1 MTVSSTTKRNS
12 YTGNGSTTTFAYSFK
27 IFDDDDIT
35 VILRTT
41 ATGTE
46 TVQTKTTHYSVTGVG
61 NSSGGNVVFG
71 SAPTSAQTVVLLRQ
85 TAQTQATD
93 YTPNDP
99 FPAASHEDA
108 LDKLTLMTQDQ
119 QDELD
124 RSIKLSRTNTMT
136 STEFTVGA
144 TDRANKILAFDSSGE
159 LSVTQELGT
168 NRGDWAASTSYNQRD
183 IVKDTSTGNIFF
195 VNEAHTS
202 SGSQPLTTN
211 TNSSKYDLLIESL
224 FSGVTAGTVSA
235 SKGVLVDG
243 NKDITGFRNIT
254 LSGELTLG
262 SGAVIN
268 EAELEAI
275 DGVTAGTV
283 AASKAVVVDSNKDAA
298 SFRNITLTGELDA
311 GSLDVSGDAD
321 IDGTLEADAITVNG
335 TALNTVIA
343 GVTVTD
349 ATNSAHV
356 LVTDNESTNEENL
369 ITFVEDATSSTGNVG
384 LEMDGNLTYN
394 PSTGT
399 ITATVFKGNI
409 DAVDGDFD
417 GTLEADAM
425 TLNGTAITATATLDT
440 GISNNNVPK
449 FTSGV
454 ADNDFLRVDGTA
466 IEGRSASEVLSDI
479 GGQAA
484 LTFGISNTNIP
495 IFTSGVAD
503 NDFLRIDGTSV
514 EGRSASEVL
523 SDIGAAPAAGDS
535 NIVTTGALNS
545 GSITSGF
552 GAIDVGSSNI
562 TTTGVGTFGSLDIS
576 GDIDVDGTTN
586 LDAVDIDGNVDI
598 VNTATLTCGA
608 ITSSISDHTNLT
620 LTSTSADANAGPK
633 IALVRDS
640 SSPAD
645 GDSTGAI
652 LFKADDSAGNSVV
665 FSEIQ
670 SVLRDVTN
678 TAEDGE
684 LQLNVRRADSLVS
697 GIKIGQTE
705 AVVNEDSQNVDF
717 RVESNGNANMLFV
730 DGGNDKV
737 GIGTN
742 SPDTCPLHIVSGDT
756 HQIKLES
763 SSGDITRFQG
773 DSFVVTRN
781 GDYFFDN
788 RNASTNNFQYRCG
801 SSAAH
806 IFNIGTTEKMRIDSS
821 GNLLVGR
828 TSAGTS
834 GEGVSL
840 RPTSSSLFA
849 RDSGIVMAISR
860 NSDDGQ
866 LIGFQRDGTSV
877 GDIST
882 VSSDLAIMS
891 TTSGHKGL
899 RFGNGAIT
907 PTTNTGGTDDDAT
920 DLGGASIRFDD
931 IFATNGTIQTSD
943 ENEKQNIATL
953 TSAEITAAKAISKL
967 FKTFKW
973 KSKVTAKGDA
983 ARTHTGVIAQEVQ
996 AAMSDAGL
1004 DATKYAFWCSDTW
1017 WETSTE
1023 VAAVKAVEAAD
1034 AVYDD
1039 DGKQVSA
1046 AVEAVEAKDAYT
1058 RVDTYDTE
1066 EEAPEGAT
1074 KRTRLGVR
1082 YPELL
1087 AFIGAATE
1095 QRLAD
1100 IETRLAALEAG

>member
-12 YTGNGSTTTFAYSFK
+12 YTGDGSTTTFAYSFK

-61 NSSGGNVVFG
+61 SASGGNVVFG

-108 LDKLTLMTQDQ
+108 LDKLTLITQDQ

-321 IDGTLEADAITVNG
+321 IDGTLEADA
-335 TALNTVIA
+335 
-343 GVTVTD
+343 
-349 ATNSAHV
+349 
-356 LVTDNESTNEENL
+356 
-369 ITFVEDATSSTGNVG
+369 
-384 LEMDGNLTYN
+384 
-394 PSTGT
+394 
-399 ITATVFKGNI
+399 
-409 DAVDGDFD
+409 
-417 GTLEADAM
+417 M

-479 GGQAA
+479 A
-484 LTFGISNTNIP
+484 
-495 IFTSGVAD
+495 
-503 NDFLRIDGTSV
+503 
-514 EGRSASEVL
+514 
-523 SDIGAAPAAGDS
+523 AAPAAGSS

-552 GAIDVGSSNI
+552 GAIDNGSSAI
-562 TTTGVGTFGSLDIS
+562 TTTGTITGGVV
-576 GDIDVDGTTN
+576 DVDGLTCS
-586 LDAVDIDGNVDI
+586 G
-598 VNTATLTCGA
+598 TATIEG
-608 ITSSISDHTNLT
+608 
-620 LTSTSADANAGPK
+620 TST
-633 IALVRDS
+633 
-640 SSPAD
+640 
-645 GDSTGAI
+645 
-652 LFKADDSAGNSVV
+652 F
-665 FSEIQ
+665 
-670 SVLRDVTN
+670 
-678 TAEDGE
+678 
-684 LQLNVRRADSLVS
+684 
-697 GIKIGQTE
+697 
-705 AVVNEDSQNVDF
+705 
-717 RVESNGNANMLFV
+717 
-730 DGGNDKV
+730 
-737 GIGTN
+737 GT
-742 SPDTCPLHIVSGDT
+742 SSGDT
-756 HQIKLES
+756 RFNFDGPNQYRAVFKHSGNIAGQIGGGGADELRFS
-763 SSGDITRFQG
+763 NAAGAIVASITGGGLTF
-773 DSFVVTRN
+773 N
-781 GDYFFDN
+781 GDTATA
-788 RNASTNNFQYRCG
+788 NALDDYEEGDWTPDIRQSGTAVSDAAYNTSFTAGQYTKVGRIVHMTCSIRLTSKGSPTSSNNFQIGGLPFTSTNNIKARTAVSLFDHVG
-801 SSAAH
+801 AG
-806 IFNIGTTEKMRIDSS
+806 FDTS
-821 GNLLVGR
+821 GN
-828 TSAGTS
+828 
-834 GEGVSL
+834 
-840 RPTSSSLFA
+840 
-849 RDSGIVMAISR
+849 
-860 NSDDGQ
+860 
-866 LIGFQRDGTSV
+866 
-877 GDIST
+877 
-882 VSSDLAIMS
+882 
-891 TTSGHKGL
+891 
-899 RFGNGAIT
+899 
-907 PTTNTGGTDDDAT
+907 
-920 DLGGASIRFDD
+920 
-931 IFATNGTIQTSD
+931 TNGTLMGILSHNAD
-943 ENEKQNIATL
+943 
-953 TSAEITAAKAISKL
+953 EITFRVTDVSGTTGEAIQYAD
-967 FKTFKW
+967 
-973 KSKVTAKGDA
+973 VGD
-983 ARTHTGVIAQEVQ
+983 TLYLQ
-996 AAMSDAGL
+996 
-1004 DATKYAFWCSDTW
+1004 
-1017 WETSTE
+1017 
-1023 VAAVKAVEAAD
+1023 
-1034 AVYDD
+1034 
-1039 DGKQVSA
+1039 
-1046 AVEAVEAKDAYT
+1046 
-1058 RVDTYDTE
+1058 
-1066 EEAPEGAT
+1066 
-1074 KRTRLGVR
+1074 
-1082 YPELL
+1082 L
-1087 AFIGAATE
+1087 AFSFITG
-1095 QRLAD
+1095 
-1100 IETRLAALEAG
+1100 

>member
-61 NSSGGNVVFG
+61 SASGGNVVFG

-108 LDKLTLMTQDQ
+108 LDKLTLMAQDQ

-124 RSIKLSRTNTMT
+124 RTIKLSRTNTMT

-144 TDRANKILAFDSSGE
+144 TDRANKVLGFDGNGE
-159 LSVTQELGT
+159 LTVTQELGT
-168 NRGDWAASTSYNQRD
+168 FRGDFAASTSYSARD
-183 IVKDTSTGNIFF
+183 IIRDTSTGNIFI

-202 SGSQPLTTN
+202 SGSEPLTSN
-211 TNSSKYDLLIESL
+211 ANSAKYTLLIESATA
-224 FSGVTAGTVSA
+224 GVVAGTVTA
-235 SKGVLVDG
+235 SRGVIVDS
-243 NKDITGFRNIT
+243 NKDITGFRNVT

-399 ITATVFKGNI
+399 VTATVFKGNI

-479 GGQAA
+479 A
-484 LTFGISNTNIP
+484 
-495 IFTSGVAD
+495 
-503 NDFLRIDGTSV
+503 
-514 EGRSASEVL
+514 
-523 SDIGAAPAAGDS
+523 AAPAAGSS

-552 GAIDVGSSNI
+552 GSIDNGSSNI
-562 TTTGVGTFGSLDIS
+562 TTTGVGSFGSLDIS

-586 LDAVDIDGNVDI
+586 LDVVDIDGAVDM
-598 VNTATLTCGA
+598 ASTLQVDGA
-608 ITSSISDHTNLT
+608 ITSSAGATITTADNTAQLT
-620 LTSTSADANAGPK
+620 LKSTDADANVGPL
-633 IALVRDS
+633 LVMMRDS

-645 GDSTGAI
+645 NDILARIDFKGDNDAGEETFFGSINAVATDVSDGAEDGQIKHRVMVNGTVTSVLDLDASGAAVTGGITATAASTITTSDNSNNLTLTSTDADANTGPNLVMTRASGSPADNDAIGELTFNFNNDAAENTVGTRWRNFIIDASDSTEDAAFDIFSMKQGSLKSIINYDASTLILNDSGANIDFRIESTGNTHAIFVDAGNDHVLFGKSASNSDNAGFEVLSNGSIAATRSSGHAGLFNRLSDNGAI
-652 LFKADDSAGNSVV
+652 LNLRKDGTTVGT
-665 FSEIQ
+665 IG
-670 SVLRDVTN
+670 SVLVN
-678 TAEDGE
+678 TT
-684 LQLNVRRADSLVS
+684 LNGFIVLEPGS
-697 GIKIGQTE
+697 GGAGIAGYGG
-705 AVVNEDSQNVDF
+705 S
-717 RVESNGNANMLFV
+717 SNGALVPCNESGAIADNAK
-730 DGGNDKV
+730 DWG
-737 GIGTN
+737 
-742 SPDTCPLHIVSGDT
+742 
-756 HQIKLES
+756 
-763 SSGDITRFQG
+763 
-773 DSFVVTRN
+773 
-781 GDYFFDN
+781 
-788 RNASTNNFQYRCG
+788 A
-801 SSAAH
+801 SSA
-806 IFNIGTTEKMRIDSS
+806 RW
-821 GNLLVGR
+821 
-828 TSAGTS
+828 
-834 GEGVSL
+834 
-840 RPTSSSLFA
+840 
-849 RDSGIVMAISR
+849 
-860 NSDDGQ
+860 
-866 LIGFQRDGTSV
+866 
-877 GDIST
+877 
-882 VSSDLAIMS
+882 
-891 TTSGHKGL
+891 
-899 RFGNGAIT
+899 
-907 PTTNTGGTDDDAT
+907 
-920 DLGGASIRFDD
+920 DD
-931 IFATNGTIQTSD
+931 IFASNGTIQTSD
-943 ENEKQNIATL
+943 QNEKQNIASL
-953 TSAEITAAKAISKL
+953 TSAEITAAKSISKL

-973 KSKVTAKGDA
+973 KDKVTAKGDA

-996 AAMSDAGL
+996 AAMSAAGL
-1004 DATKYAFWCSDTW
+1004 DATNYAFWCSDTW
-1017 WETSTE
+1017 WEKSTE

-1039 DGKQVSA
+1039 DGVETSP

-1058 RVDTYDTE
+1058 RVDTYYTE

-1095 QRLAD
+1095 QRLTD
-1100 IETRLAALEAG
+1100 IESRLTALEAG

>member
-12 YTGNGSTTTFAYSFK
+12 YTGDGSTTTFAYSFK

-61 NSSGGNVVFG
+61 STSGGNVVFG

-108 LDKLTLMTQDQ
+108 LDKLTLMAQDQ

-124 RSIKLSRTNTMT
+124 RTIKLSRTNTMT

-144 TDRANKILAFDSSGE
+144 TDRANKVLGFDGSGE
-159 LSVTQELGT
+159 LTVTQELGT
-168 NRGDWAASTSYNQRD
+168 FRGDFAASTSYSARD
-183 IVKDTSTGNIFF
+183 IIRDTSTGNIFI

-202 SGSQPLTTN
+202 SGSEPLTSN
-211 TNSSKYDLLIESL
+211 ANSAKYTLLIESATA
-224 FSGVTAGTVSA
+224 GVVAGTVTA
-235 SKGVLVDG
+235 SRGVIVDS

-283 AASKAVVVDSNKDAA
+283 AASKAVIVDSNKDAA

-321 IDGTLEADAITVNG
+321 I
-335 TALNTVIA
+335 
-343 GVTVTD
+343 
-349 ATNSAHV
+349 
-356 LVTDNESTNEENL
+356 
-369 ITFVEDATSSTGNVG
+369 
-384 LEMDGNLTYN
+384 
-394 PSTGT
+394 
-399 ITATVFKGNI
+399 
-409 DAVDGDFD
+409 D

-479 GGQAA
+479 A
-484 LTFGISNTNIP
+484 
-495 IFTSGVAD
+495 
-503 NDFLRIDGTSV
+503 
-514 EGRSASEVL
+514 
-523 SDIGAAPAAGDS
+523 AAPAAGSS

-552 GAIDVGSSNI
+552 GAIDNGSSNI
-562 TTTGVGTFGSLDIS
+562 TTTGVGSFGSLDIS

-586 LDAVDIDGNVDI
+586 LDVVDIDGAVDM
-598 VNTATLTCGA
+598 ASTLQVDGA
-608 ITSSISDHTNLT
+608 ITSSAGATFTTADNSTQLT
-620 LTSTSADANAGPK
+620 LISTDADASNGPRLDLK
-633 IALVRDS
+633 RDS
-640 SSPAD
+640 GSPAD
-645 GDSTGAI
+645 GDNLGRIRYMFDNDAAEQTEGVRLDAVLDDASDGTEDVSYEISTVVAGTLTKRVDITPSSVDITGDVGIGFSPPRHPLHVYYSETGAI
-652 LFKADDSAGNSVV
+652 PTDHQIGASTDNKNYLGVHNASDSATYSGLAFETRTSGAARWLIANEWQSSFKGDLV
-665 FSEIQ
+665 FRTRDGGTSGSEI
-670 SVLRDVTN
+670 
-678 TAEDGE
+678 
-684 LQLNVRRADSLVS
+684 VRF
-697 GIKIGQTE
+697 K
-705 AVVNEDSQNVDF
+705 
-717 RVESNGNANMLFV
+717 
-730 DGGNDKV
+730 ND
-737 GIGTN
+737 
-742 SPDTCPLHIVSGDT
+742 
-756 HQIKLES
+756 
-763 SSGDITRFQG
+763 
-773 DSFVVTRN
+773 
-781 GDYFFDN
+781 
-788 RNASTNNFQYRCG
+788 
-801 SSAAH
+801 
-806 IFNIGTTEKMRIDSS
+806 
-821 GNLLVGR
+821 GNLLVGT
-828 TSAGTS
+828 TSSINVGSGSAVGVMATNNGGFVAYRDGDTAAFFGRQTSDGEIVNFRKGGATAGT
-834 GEGVSL
+834 
-840 RPTSSSLFA
+840 
-849 RDSGIVMAISR
+849 
-860 NSDDGQ
+860 
-866 LIGFQRDGTSV
+866 IG
-877 GDIST
+877 T
-882 VSSDLAIMS
+882 VSGDLFIANGVDVGLYFES
-891 TTSGHKGL
+891 TT
-899 RFGNGAIT
+899 
-907 PTTNTGGTDDDAT
+907 TDHIAPCNIDGSKRDDAI
-920 DLGGASIRFDD
+920 DLGASSARFDD
-931 IFATNGTIQTSD
+931 VFATNGTIQTSD
-943 ENEKQNIATL
+943 ENEKQNIAAL

-973 KSKVTAKGDA
+973 KSKVTAKEEKGDT

-996 AAMSDAGL
+996 TAMSDAGL
-1004 DATKYAFWCSDTW
+1004 DASKYAFWCSDIW

-1023 VAAVKAVEAAD
+1023 VAAVEAAD
-1034 AVYDD
+1034 AVYEDVFVPAVEEKRGD
-1039 DGKQVSA
+1039 DGQLLVQAEGEYTEKRLVS
-1046 AVEAVEAKDAYT
+1046 EAVEAKDAYT
-1058 RVDTYDTE
+1058 RIDTYHTE

-1100 IETRLAALEAG
+1100 IESRIAALESAQ

>member
-12 YTGNGSTTTFAYSFK
+12 YTGDGSTTTFAYSFK

-61 NSSGGNVVFG
+61 STSGGNVVFG

-108 LDKLTLMTQDQ
+108 LDKLTLMAQDQ

-124 RSIKLSRTNTMT
+124 RTIKLSRTNTMT

-144 TDRANKILAFDSSGE
+144 TDRANKVLGFDGSGE
-159 LSVTQELGT
+159 LTVTQELGT
-168 NRGDWAASTSYNQRD
+168 FRGDFAASTSYSARD
-183 IVKDTSTGNIFF
+183 IIRDTSTGNIFI

-202 SGSQPLTTN
+202 SGSEPLTSN
-211 TNSSKYDLLIESL
+211 ANSAKYTLLIESATA
-224 FSGVTAGTVSA
+224 GVVAGTVTA
-235 SKGVLVDG
+235 SRGVIVDG

-399 ITATVFKGNI
+399 VTATVFKGNI

-479 GGQAA
+479 A
-484 LTFGISNTNIP
+484 
-495 IFTSGVAD
+495 
-503 NDFLRIDGTSV
+503 
-514 EGRSASEVL
+514 
-523 SDIGAAPAAGDS
+523 AAPAAGDS

-552 GAIDVGSSNI
+552 GAIDNGSSNI
-562 TTTGVGTFGSLDIS
+562 TTTGVGSFGSLDIS

-586 LDAVDIDGNVDI
+586 LDVVDIDG
-598 VNTATLTCGA
+598 ALTQDGGA
-608 ITSSISDHTNLT
+608 VFNEA
-620 LTSTSADANAGPK
+620 SAD
-633 IALVRDS
+633 
-640 SSPAD
+640 
-645 GDSTGAI
+645 
-652 LFKADDSAGNSVV
+652 
-665 FSEIQ
+665 
-670 SVLRDVTN
+670 
-678 TAEDGE
+678 
-684 LQLNVRRADSLVS
+684 
-697 GIKIGQTE
+697 
-705 AVVNEDSQNVDF
+705 VDF
-717 RVESNGNANMLFV
+717 RVESDNLDDALFV
-730 DGGNDKV
+730 QGSDGIVGVGTKTPAVASGYGMQIHNDSSAQTRLVMTNSDTGSAGTDGFQIVVHTDTGAILELRESADLRFATGATERMRLTSAGKI
-737 GIGTN
+737 GIGTA
-742 SPDTCPLHIVSGDT
+742 SPSEPLHVSGT
-756 HQIKLES
+756 
-763 SSGDITRFQG
+763 SGAAAVFERT
-773 DSFVVTRN
+773 DSASVGIRLLGN
-781 GDYFFDN
+781 GMS
-788 RNASTNNFQYRCG
+788 ASTAPKISAESGPDMAFTVNNGER
-801 SSAAH
+801 
-806 IFNIGTTEKMRIDSS
+806 MRIDST
-821 GNLLVGR
+821 GNLGIGTTSPAAGLDVRRGLNGNSQFLVDDSTTGGSGAGGAFLKFMGSNATAEQIAGIDGSMTNGTDGSESGILAFFTMNSG
-828 TSAGTS
+828 TSAEKFRIASNGDLTATDTS
-834 GEGVSL
+834 IASNSDQRIKENISDFAYDLDKFKELKTRTFDWKQPTLHGEKSGVRGFVAQEL
-840 RPTSSSLFA
+840 EA
-849 RDSGIVMAISR
+849 IDSYWVSEIEVAS
-860 NSDDGQ
+860 NSDDYQYLPDTTVTDDSNNQRVARFAKTSKLGQKDAMYVSVIQQ
-866 LIGFQRDGTSV
+866 LIAK
-877 GDIST
+877 I
-882 VSSDLAIMS
+882 
-891 TTSGHKGL
+891 
-899 RFGNGAIT
+899 
-907 PTTNTGGTDDDAT
+907 
-920 DLGGASIRFDD
+920 
-931 IFATNGTIQTSD
+931 
-943 ENEKQNIATL
+943 ETL
-953 TSAEITAAKAISKL
+953 
-967 FKTFKW
+967 
-973 KSKVTAKGDA
+973 
-983 ARTHTGVIAQEVQ
+983 
-996 AAMSDAGL
+996 
-1004 DATKYAFWCSDTW
+1004 
-1017 WETSTE
+1017 
-1023 VAAVKAVEAAD
+1023 
-1034 AVYDD
+1034 
-1039 DGKQVSA
+1039 
-1046 AVEAVEAKDAYT
+1046 EAK
-1058 RVDTYDTE
+1058 V
-1066 EEAPEGAT
+1066 
-1074 KRTRLGVR
+1074 
-1082 YPELL
+1082 
-1087 AFIGAATE
+1087 
-1095 QRLAD
+1095 
-1100 IETRLAALEAG
+1100 AALEE

>member
-61 NSSGGNVVFG
+61 SASGGNVVFG

-108 LDKLTLMTQDQ
+108 LDKLTLMAQDQ

-124 RSIKLSRTNTMT
+124 RTIKLSRTNTMT

-144 TDRANKILAFDSSGE
+144 TDRANKVLGFDGSGE
-159 LSVTQELGT
+159 LTVTQELGT
-168 NRGDWAASTSYNQRD
+168 FRGDFAASTSYSARD
-183 IVKDTSTGNIFF
+183 IIRDTSTGNIFI

-202 SGSQPLTTN
+202 SGSEPLTSN
-211 TNSSKYDLLIESL
+211 ANSAKYTLLIESATA
-224 FSGVTAGTVSA
+224 GVVAGTVTA
-235 SKGVLVDG
+235 SRGVIVDG

-369 ITFVEDATSSTGNVG
+369 ITFVEGATSSTGNVG
-384 LEMDGNLTYN
+384 LEMDGNLAYN

-399 ITATVFKGNI
+399 VTATIFKGNI

-479 GGQAA
+479 A
-484 LTFGISNTNIP
+484 
-495 IFTSGVAD
+495 
-503 NDFLRIDGTSV
+503 
-514 EGRSASEVL
+514 
-523 SDIGAAPAAGDS
+523 AAPAAGSS

-552 GAIDVGSSNI
+552 GAIDNGSSNI
-562 TTTGVGTFGSLDIS
+562 TTTGVGTFASLDIS
-576 GDIDVDGTTN
+576 GNIDVDGTTN
-586 LDAVDIDGNVDI
+586 LDVVDIDGAVDM
-598 VNTATLTCGA
+598 ASTLQVDGA
-608 ITSSISDHTNLT
+608 ITSSAGATITTADNNPQLT
-620 LTSTSADANAGPK
+620 LTTTDADAGTGPT
-633 IALVRDS
+633 LDLFRDS
-640 SSPAD
+640 ASPAAADIGGKISFTGKNDANETLGMVIFQTSHVDVTD
-645 GDSTGAI
+645 GNEDAKLAI
-652 LFKADDSAGNSVV
+652 SSRSAGGMVSRLNLDATETV
-665 FSEIQ
+665 F
-670 SVLRDVTN
+670 
-678 TAEDGE
+678 
-684 LQLNVRRADSLVS
+684 
-697 GIKIGQTE
+697 
-705 AVVNEDSQNVDF
+705 NEDSIDVDF
-717 RVESNGNANMLFV
+717 RVESDEHGHAFFV
-730 DGGNDKV
+730 DGEDGNISMGLDSV
-737 GIGTN
+737 TVDSSLAG
-742 SPDTCPLHIVSGDT
+742 VSVP
-756 HQIKLES
+756 
-763 SSGDITRFQG
+763 SGSR
-773 DSFVVTRN
+773 
-781 GDYFFDN
+781 
-788 RNASTNNFQYRCG
+788 
-801 SSAAH
+801 
-806 IFNIGTTEKMRIDSS
+806 IFNINDADGAYLKLTDPSS
-821 GNLLVGR
+821 GSNRG
-828 TSAGTS
+828 AQFAIIGTDAILNNC
-834 GEGVSL
+834 EGGS
-840 RPTSSSLFA
+840 F
-849 RDSGIVMAISR
+849 
-860 NSDDGQ
+860 
-866 LIGFQRDGTSV
+866 
-877 GDIST
+877 
-882 VSSDLAIMS
+882 
-891 TTSGHKGL
+891 K
-899 RFGNGAIT
+899 FGNGNTLAMTLNSSRTLGIGKT
-907 PTTNTGGTDDDAT
+907 PDSSLGTVGTEIHQD
-920 DLGGASIRFDD
+920 
-931 IFATNGTIQTSD
+931 GTILMSRSGSCPLFINRSNDGAIVQFSNATSTAGTISVSGTSTAYNTSSD
-943 ENEKQNIATL
+943 RRLKSNI
-953 TSAEITAAKAISKL
+953 E
-967 FKTFKW
+967 
-973 KSKVTAKGDA
+973 DA
-983 ARTHTGVIAQEVQ
+983 ASASDKIDAIQVRQFDWNESGDHQDYGLIAQELQPIEPMAVTGD
-996 AAMSDAGL
+996 ADSDEMMGVDYSKL
-1004 DATKYAFWCSDTW
+1004 VPMLLKEIQSLRSRVAT
-1017 WETSTE
+1017 
-1023 VAAVKAVEAAD
+1023 
-1034 AVYDD
+1034 
-1039 DGKQVSA
+1039 
-1046 AVEAVEAKDAYT
+1046 
-1058 RVDTYDTE
+1058 
-1066 EEAPEGAT
+1066 
-1074 KRTRLGVR
+1074 
-1082 YPELL
+1082 
-1087 AFIGAATE
+1087 
-1095 QRLAD
+1095 
-1100 IETRLAALEAG
+1100 LEAS

>member
-41 ATGTE
+41 ATGAE

-61 NSSGGNVVFG
+61 SASGGNVVFG

-268 EAELEAI
+268 ETELEAI

-311 GSLDVSGDAD
+311 GSLDISGDAD
-321 IDGTLEADAITVNG
+321 I
-335 TALNTVIA
+335 
-343 GVTVTD
+343 
-349 ATNSAHV
+349 
-356 LVTDNESTNEENL
+356 
-369 ITFVEDATSSTGNVG
+369 
-384 LEMDGNLTYN
+384 
-394 PSTGT
+394 
-399 ITATVFKGNI
+399 
-409 DAVDGDFD
+409 D

-479 GGQAA
+479 A
-484 LTFGISNTNIP
+484 
-495 IFTSGVAD
+495 
-503 NDFLRIDGTSV
+503 
-514 EGRSASEVL
+514 
-523 SDIGAAPAAGDS
+523 AAPAAGDS

-552 GAIDVGSSNI
+552 GAIDNGSSNI

-586 LDAVDIDGNVDI
+586 LDVVDIDGAVDM
-598 VNTATLTCGA
+598 ASTLQVDGA
-608 ITSSISDHTNLT
+608 ITSSAGATISSSSSGEFNALTISQANNTSGNESRIRFKRTTDAGSDREVAAIVADRVGGNDTALAFEVNTDGADGAVEKARLRHDGTFLLGATSVSASGSPVLETIGAISAIKNHTDTSSSGNVSSGNGNQALTLINNQGGANNQTAKLGFSVATTGATSDGLIEFGSTAAGSGEFRFYTEASNTIANRMTLDSSGLT
-620 LTSTSADANAGPK
+620 LTSALDVTTTTHANASVFK
-633 IALVRDS
+633 
-640 SSPAD
+640 
-645 GDSTGAI
+645 STGNAQ
-652 LFKADDSAGNSVV
+652 LFLQDTDASSNDQFWGLQASGGAFNIITCDDDRAGGFVTPISISAAGNIDFAQGKTTFTVPVADNPCMTITGSGTGNQTSLVV
-665 FSEIQ
+665 TQ
-670 SVLRDVTN
+670 STSNAFNMAEFR
-678 TAEDGE
+678 TANGTS
-684 LQLNVRRADSLVS
+684 QLN
-697 GIKIGQTE
+697 IG
-705 AVVNEDSQNVDF
+705 
-717 RVESNGNANMLFV
+717 SNGNLTNTNNSYGQISDQKLKENIA
-730 DGGNDKV
+730 DAASQWNDIKSLQV
-737 GIGTN
+737 RKFNFIGDDLTQIGVVAQELESAGMN
-742 SPDTCPLHIVSGDT
+742 GLVVENTDRDPDTFEDL
-756 HQIKLES
+756 
-763 SSGDITRFQG
+763 
-773 DSFVVTRN
+773 
-781 GDYFFDN
+781 
-788 RNASTNNFQYRCG
+788 
-801 SSAAH
+801 
-806 IFNIGTTEKMRIDSS
+806 GTTTKEVKYSVLYMKAVKALQEAMTRI
-821 GNLLVGR
+821 
-828 TSAGTS
+828 
-834 GEGVSL
+834 E
-840 RPTSSSLFA
+840 
-849 RDSGIVMAISR
+849 
-860 NSDDGQ
+860 
-866 LIGFQRDGTSV
+866 
-877 GDIST
+877 
-882 VSSDLAIMS
+882 
-891 TTSGHKGL
+891 
-899 RFGNGAIT
+899 
-907 PTTNTGGTDDDAT
+907 
-920 DLGGASIRFDD
+920 
-931 IFATNGTIQTSD
+931 
-943 ENEKQNIATL
+943 TL
-953 TSAEITAAKAISKL
+953 EA
-967 FKTFKW
+967 
-973 KSKVTAKGDA
+973 KVTALEN
-983 ARTHTGVIAQEVQ
+983 AQ
-996 AAMSDAGL
+996 
-1004 DATKYAFWCSDTW
+1004 
-1017 WETSTE
+1017 
-1023 VAAVKAVEAAD
+1023 
-1034 AVYDD
+1034 
-1039 DGKQVSA
+1039 
-1046 AVEAVEAKDAYT
+1046 
-1058 RVDTYDTE
+1058 
-1066 EEAPEGAT
+1066 
-1074 KRTRLGVR
+1074 
-1082 YPELL
+1082 
-1087 AFIGAATE
+1087 
-1095 QRLAD
+1095 
-1100 IETRLAALEAG
+1100 